1 MRKALPITSYRQSL
15 GPVVIALI
23 AALSLLPFFALCW
36 YAHPSGDD
44 FLAGNEVRKHG
55 HWGYIAFMYMQWT
68 GRYTAAALWGLANPV
83 AYGNTMEGYGLVCLL
98 ILLFLLGASYVLFRA
113 LLGEQFKR
121 KYSWLSSGVFVAL
134 FLLQMPSP
142 AEGLYWIASGYNYLL
157 PASLTLVLLA
167 ALVRHASAPVQ
178 ATRRKWLLISA
189 FLTVLVAGSNET
201 IALPLLIWVLGFT
214 ALRYVRHR
222 RPDWDYVFLCTV
234 LAGACVVAFAAPGN
248 YVRLNQATRYI
259 GLLDCVH
266 HAASAA
272 YRCLIDWTGN
282 GVLPVIT
289 LLLMPLGYRLSLIP
303 ELPLNRVAQNP
314 FFIGLFMVVTMV
326 VVLTMGYSISNH
338 LMPHRALNVLYLFF
352 LVGWFLHAYAWA
364 RFLWQRFSWM
374 PHSIP
379 SIARWGLVGWLF
391 FGVFMTSHFQMRAI
405 RQQNNV
411 AVAYQDWLGGAAAR
425 YDAQLT
431 ARYKYLRASSLQE
444 EIVEPL
450 QSPPRTLLFLDLG
463 RNPNGWTNLA
473 YAEFFGK
480 SSIQASAR

>member
-1 MRKALPITSYRQSL
+1 MRKALFYTYYSKRLSAI
-15 GPVVIALI
+15 VIASI
-23 AALSLLPFFALCW
+23 AVLTLLPFVALCW

-44 FLAGNEVRKHG
+44 FLTANDVRKHG

-83 AYGNTMEGYGLVCLL
+83 AYGNTTEDYGLVCLL
-98 ILLFLLGASYVLFRA
+98 ILLLLLGASYVLFRA
-113 LLGEQFKR
+113 LLGEHLKR
-121 KYSWLSSGVFVAL
+121 KYSWLGSGVFVAL

-142 AEGLYWIASGYNYLL
+142 AEGLYWIASAYNYLL

-167 ALVRHASAPVQ
+167 VLVHHASTPTQ
-178 ATRRKWLLISA
+178 AARRKWLLISA
-189 FLTVLVAGSNET
+189 LLTVLVVGSNET
-201 IALPLLIWVLGFT
+201 ISLPLLIWVLSFT
-214 ALRYVRHR
+214 ALRYIQQR
-222 RPDWDYVFLCTV
+222 RLNWEHLFLCAV
-234 LAGACVVAFAAPGN
+234 LIAACIVAFAAPGN

-282 GVLPVIT
+282 GVLPAIT
-289 LLLMPLGYRLSLIP
+289 LLLMPLGYRLSRIP
-303 ELPLNRVAQNP
+303 DLPLNRVAQNP
-314 FFIGLFMVVTMV
+314 FFIGLLMVVSMV

-338 LMPHRALNVLYLFF
+338 LMPLRALNVLYLFF

-364 RFLWQRFSWM
+364 RFMWQRFNWL
-374 PHSIP
+374 PHSI
-379 SIARWGLVGWLF
+379 STLIRWALVGWLF
-391 FGVFMTSHFQMRAI
+391 FGVFMTSQFRVRVN

-411 AVAYQDWLGGAAAR
+411 VVAYQDWLGGAAAR

-450 QSPPRTLLFLDLG
+450 LNPPRSILFLDLG
-463 RNPNGWTNLA
+463 RNPKGWVNLA

-480 SSIQASAR
+480 ASIQTSAK